1 MKILIWAMARALGD
15 GITSSGYPKEIKK
28 IYPDAQL
35 DIIATRAHIAAIKN
49 NPHIDNIYTF
59 NTYDKPFS
67 RITRTKIYIN
77 PLFHIKNLL
86 KLRKQKYDI
95 IIDVDSS
102 YKWSNLFMIK
112 FIMGK
117 NYKQENR
124 ILSGKY
130 RKNNKYKYDENFL
143 LKTYTHLFGDTQSGG
158 GHSAFS
164 VLDKDIDSKIKYDI
178 YIQEDNLK
186 KAENYFNSITNNKK
200 IIFNGDGSDKSISKE
215 KITDTLKTILNTFP
229 EYHIFILGYDGYLQK
244 YTEILNNISSERL
257 HITYKTSVED
267 IKALIKYADLLIS
280 IDTSLIHIASALGT
294 NVCEIVSY
302 GKKGNFVGKPKYVD
316 YIICESKTN
325 EFNLDL
331 YDNNEVID
339 AVKKLI

>member
-15 GITSSGYPKEIKK
+15 GIIYSGYPKEIKK
-28 IYPDAQL
+28 LYPEAQL
-35 DIIATRAHIAAIKN
+35 DIIATKVHAKALDN
-49 NPHIDNIYTF
+49 NPYIDNIYHF
-59 NTYDKPFS
+59 NTYNKPFT
-67 RITRTKIYIN
+67 RITRTKIYLN

-95 IIDVDSS
+95 VIDVDSS

-158 GHSAFS
+158 GNSAFS

-178 YIQEDNLK
+178 YIQENNLK
-186 KAENYFNSITNNKK
+186 KAENYFNSITDNKK

-244 YTEILNNISSERL
+244 YTEILNTVNSNRL
-257 HITYKTSVED
+257 HITYKTSIED

-280 IDTSLIHIASALGT
+280 IDTSLIHIASALNT

-302 GKKGNFVGKPKYVD
+302 GKKGNCVGVPRFVKYK
-316 YIICESKTN
+316 ICESKSN
-325 EFNLDL
+325 VFNLDL
-331 YDNNEVID
+331 YSIDEVID
-339 AVKKLI
+339 AIKELI